1 MESLIPSILEP
12 ILLMLVIG
20 GVSGYFAG
28 YIFKRIL
35 GMALTIGIFA
45 FLIIIL
51 VYIGTFDIKFES
63 ITSNLTKLLEILSPL
78 GLATLASSVPFVA
91 GFIVGILIGYRR
103 YGRY

>member
-1 MESLIPSILEP
+1 MENLIPSALEP
-12 ILLMLVIG
+12 ILVMLVIG

-51 VYIGTFDIKFES
+51 VYIGTFDIRFES
-63 ITSNLTKLLEILSPL
+63 ITSNITKFLNILGPL
-78 GLATLASSVPFVA
+78 GLATIVSSVPFVA
-91 GFIVGILIGYRR
+91 GFVVGVVIGYRR